1 MTNLILGD
9 EVYAV
14 IGAAM
19 EVHSELRHGY
29 LEAVYQEAMEIE
41 LLDRRI
47 PFESQKP
54 LEIFYKETPL
64 KKSYVPDLIC
74 FGEIIVELKTI
85 KEIGNIERAQ
95 LLNYLHATK
104 LRVGLLINFGASGP
118 LDWKKMVL

>member
-41 LLDRRI
+41 LLNRRI
-47 PFESQKP
+47 PFESQKS

-74 FGEIIVELKTI
+74 FGEVIVELKTI

-104 LRVGLLINFGASGP
+104 LKVGLLINFAAKGQ
-118 LDWKKMVL
+118 LDWKKLVL